1 LAAPSQAHWQR
12 ALQEFHL
19 HTPLGLKLDST
30 ISFTALKFLLFCF
43 RERSKTKN
51 KMKRANEKIIQI
63 NTQKWILTTIVEIG
77 KEKTLSTKMSYL
89 SHIEIGL

>member
-1 LAAPSQAHWQR
+1 LAEG
-12 ALQEFHL
+12 LQEFHL
-19 HTPLGLKLDST
+19 HST
-30 ISFTALKFLLFCF
+30 GFETGQCHLFHSFEILLFCF

-51 KMKRANEKIIQI
+51 KMKRANEKIFNTQI

-89 SHIEIGL
+89 SQIEIGL